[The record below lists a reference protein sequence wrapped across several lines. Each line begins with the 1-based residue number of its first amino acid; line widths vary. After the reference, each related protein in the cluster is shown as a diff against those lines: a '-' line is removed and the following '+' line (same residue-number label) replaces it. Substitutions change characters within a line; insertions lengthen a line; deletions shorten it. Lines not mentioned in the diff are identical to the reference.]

1 MTGSFQVKKDTY
13 YAVLNFRDQT
23 GKRIQKWINLNM
35 YVKDN
40 KRRAEMALNELLF
53 EYQGYEAI
61 EPMNLLLSQHI
72 ARWLEAN
79 RPRPTTSIST
89 S

>member
-1 MTGSFQVKKDTY
+1 MTGSLQVKKDTY

-35 YVKDN
+35 HVKDN

-53 EYQGYEAI
+53 EY
-61 EPMNLLLSQHI
+61 
-72 ARWLEAN
+72 
-79 RPRPTTSIST
+79 
-89 S
+89 